1 MIRALIWKLRRLFQ
15 GGADTDFDAEVAT
28 HSALLAERYRS
39 QGMSPEEAA
48 RAASRQFGN
57 TTLLKEDRRAMQTF
71 PALEGLWWDVRY
83 AARVLKK
90 NPSFT
95 GAVVLTLGLSI
106 GVNAAIFSVV
116 NGLLLRPLS
125 FQQPER
131 VMMLEDRW
139 LPRFP
144 SFETRP
150 EHFQAWREQ
159 SRGFEQLAAFAS
171 GAFNLT
177 ADGGPERIS
186 GARVSANLPSL
197 LGVNPILG
205 RGFRAED
212 DHEGSDRVVLLGF
225 SLWQRR
231 FGADSQVI
239 GRVLTLNNLAFTVI
253 GVMPPG
259 FQFPQDAEIWK
270 PMAFT
275 AADLNRGHFIRAV
288 GRLKP
293 GVTREQAQAEM
304 DLIMPR
310 LSPVWRAAVIP
321 LLDYYV
327 GDIRT
332 PLFVLMGAA
341 GFVLLI
347 ACVNVANLQLAQ
359 GSMRQKEI
367 SLRASLGASRGRVVR
382 QLLAESLVLAVIG
395 GALGV
400 WVGLAGIRALKVFVS
415 GIPRLDEVTLDT
427 RTLLFTMA
435 MSAITGLLFG
445 IVPALRVSG
454 SGLQCGLTTGG
465 RVAGAH
471 SRSRLRHVFMVSE
484 IALALVLLTG
494 AGLLLKSF
502 NQLLKVHIGFQP
514 EKLLAA
520 TINLPAAKYREPY
533 MRAEFVNRLME
544 KLEGLPDIRQTAV
557 SAGLPFRG
565 ASDVGIQF
573 ERAPGAGAAGTTAN
587 YYAVSSSYFKT
598 MGIPLIRGRL
608 FLERDDAT
616 APPVVV
622 INEAMAKEFFA
633 NENPLGK
640 RLDIGGPTYMRE
652 IIGVVGDVKQSSLKT
667 RVAPQVYE
675 PFLQKPS
682 SNFLVVMRGLGDPTH
697 LTEILRRQ
705 VLAIDRDQPVSNVRT
720 MEESIARSM
729 TQDRLSVFVLTLFA
743 GLAMVLAATG
753 IYGVFAYSFSQRTH
767 EIGIRVALGA
777 RQQEVL
783 KLVLGQCLRV
793 VLVAVA
799 IGVAVSALLTRFM
812 ATLLYEVK
820 PADPIVVAAVSGI
833 LVAVALTAAFGPA
846 WRSSRVDPVV
856 ALKLE

>member
-1 MIRALIWKLRRLFQ
+1 MIRAFIWKLRRLFQ
-15 GGADTDFDAEVAT
+15 RSADTDFDAEIAT
-28 HSALLAERYRS
+28 HSALLAEHYRS
-39 QGMSPEEAA
+39 QGMSPEEAT

-57 TTLLKEDRRAMQTF
+57 TTLLREDRRAMQTF
-71 PALEGLWWDVRY
+71 PALEELWGDVRY

-95 GAVVLTLGLSI
+95 AAVALTLALSI
-106 GVNAAIFSVV
+106 GANTAIFSFV

-131 VMMLEDRW
+131 VMLLEDRW

-144 SFETRP
+144 SFDTRP

-159 SRGFEQLAAFAS
+159 SRGFEQLAAFV
-171 GAFNLT
+171 
-177 ADGGPERIS
+177 S
-186 GARVSANLPSL
+186 GARVSANLTSL

-225 SLWQRR
+225 NLWQRR
-231 FGADSQVI
+231 FGGDSQVI
-239 GRVLTLNNLAFTVI
+239 GRVLTLNNLGFTVI

-275 AADLNRGHFIRAV
+275 AADVNRGHFIRAV

-293 GVTREQAQAEM
+293 GITREQAQAEM

-347 ACVNVANLQLAQ
+347 ACVNVANLQLAR

-395 GALGV
+395 GVLGV
-400 WVGLAGIRALKVFVS
+400 LVGLAGIRELKVFVP
-415 GIPRLDEVTLDT
+415 GIPRLDQVTLDT
-427 RTLLFTMA
+427 PTLLFTMA
-435 MSAITGLLFG
+435 MSALTGLLFG
-445 IVPALRVSG
+445 ILPALRLSD
-454 SGLQCGLTTGG
+454 SGLQSGLTTGG

-514 EKLLAA
+514 EKLLSG
-520 TINLPAAKYREPY
+520 TINLSAAKYREPY
-533 MRAEFVNRLME
+533 MRAEFVTRLME
-544 KLEGLPDIRQTAV
+544 KLEALPDIRQTAV
-557 SAGLPFRG
+557 SVGLPFRG
-565 ASDVGIQF
+565 AMDVGIQIDRSP
-573 ERAPGAGAAGTTAN
+573 EAGAAG
-587 YYAVSSSYFKT
+587 
-598 MGIPLIRGRL
+598 
-608 FLERDDAT
+608 
-616 APPVVV
+616 
-622 INEAMAKEFFA
+622 
-633 NENPLGK
+633 
-640 RLDIGGPTYMRE
+640 
-652 IIGVVGDVKQSSLKT
+652 
-667 RVAPQVYE
+667 
-675 PFLQKPS
+675 
-682 SNFLVVMRGLGDPTH
+682 
-697 LTEILRRQ
+697 
-705 VLAIDRDQPVSNVRT
+705 
-720 MEESIARSM
+720 
-729 TQDRLSVFVLTLFA
+729 
-743 GLAMVLAATG
+743 
-753 IYGVFAYSFSQRTH
+753 
-767 EIGIRVALGA
+767 
-777 RQQEVL
+777 
-783 KLVLGQCLRV
+783 
-793 VLVAVA
+793 
-799 IGVAVSALLTRFM
+799 
-812 ATLLYEVK
+812 
-820 PADPIVVAAVSGI
+820 
-833 LVAVALTAAFGPA
+833 
-846 WRSSRVDPVV
+846 
-856 ALKLE
+856 

>member
-1 MIRALIWKLRRLFQ
+1 MIRAFIWKLRRLFQ
-15 GGADTDFDAEVAT
+15 RGVDTDFDAEIAT
-28 HSALLAERYRS
+28 HSALLAEHYAS

-71 PALEGLWWDVRY
+71 PTLEERWWDLRY
-83 AARVLKK
+83 AARVLKN

-95 GAVVLTLGLSI
+95 AAVVLTLALSI
-106 GVNAAIFSVV
+106 GANTAIFSVV

-150 EHFQAWREQ
+150 EHFQAWRDQ
-159 SRGFEQLAAFAS
+159 SRGFEQLAAFAPM
-171 GAFNLT
+171 AFNLT
-177 ADGGPERIS
+177 ADGRPERIS

-205 RGFRAED
+205 RGFQAED
-212 DHEGSDRVVLLGF
+212 DHEGSDRVVVLGF

-259 FQFPQDAEIWK
+259 FGFPQDAEIWK
-270 PMAFT
+270 PMGFT
-275 AADLNRGHFIRAV
+275 AGDLNKGHFIRAV

-304 DLIMPR
+304 DLIMSR

-347 ACVNVANLQLAQ
+347 ACVNVGNLQLAR
-359 GSMRQKEI
+359 GSTRQKEI
-367 SLRASLGASRGRVVR
+367 SLCASLGASRGRVVR

-400 WVGLAGIRALKVFVS
+400 LVGLAGIRALKVFVPD
-415 GIPRLDEVTLDT
+415 IPRLGQVTLDT
-427 RTLLFTMA
+427 PTLLFTMA

-445 IVPALRVSG
+445 ILPALRLSD
-454 SGLQCGLTTGG
+454 SGLQGGLTTGG
-465 RVAGAH
+465 RVAGTH
-471 SRSRLRHVFMVSE
+471 SGSRLRQVFMVSE

-502 NQLLKVHIGFQP
+502 SRLLKVHTGFQP

-520 TINLPAAKYREPY
+520 TINLPSAKYREPY
-533 MRAEFVNRLME
+533 LRAEFVNRLVE
-544 KLEGLPDIRQTAV
+544 KLEVLPDIRQTAV
-557 SAGLPFRG
+557 SAGLPFSG
-565 ASDVGIQF
+565 ASDVGIVF
-573 ERAPGAGAAGTTAN
+573 DRSPDAGAAGTTAN
-587 YYAVSSSYFKT
+587 YYAVSPSYFKT
-598 MGIPLIRGRL
+598 MGIALIRGR
-608 FLERDDAT
+608 FFSERDDAT

-622 INEAMAKEFFA
+622 INEAMAKAFFA
-633 NENPLGK
+633 NENPLRK

-675 PFLQKPS
+675 PFLQKPTN
-682 SNFLVVMRGLGDPTH
+682 NFQVVMRGLGDPTH
-697 LTEILRRQ
+697 LAEILRTQ

-720 MEESIARSM
+720 MEERIARSM

-767 EIGIRVALGA
+767 EIGIRIALGA

-783 KLVLGQCLRV
+783 KFVLGQCLRV
-793 VLVAVA
+793 ILLAVA
-799 IGVAVSALLTRFM
+799 IGVAASALLTRFM

-820 PADPIVVAAVSGI
+820 PADPIVVAVVSVI
-833 LVAVALTAAFGPA
+833 LIAVALTAAFGPA

-856 ALKLE
+856 ALKFE